1 MSAIKTLTSQTVTLD
16 LSDTEYASRIFHAL
30 STQLR
35 LNILLMVNE
44 KGYYINEI
52 AEALGIPAST
62 AALNVRVLEE
72 AGLIMTSPVPGNRG
86 TAKLCSCVISQL
98 HMGMP
103 GAKEQ
108 GQQVTYSVPI
118 GSYSDCVARGVTCG
132 LVSETGF
139 IGQNIQPASFFE
151 PEHIHAQLLWFHSGY
166 VEYRI
171 SNYRLHGSRPIAM
184 RLSFEACSEIA
195 DYNLD
200 WPSDIFVSVNGVE
213 LGVWTSPGDM
223 GGRHG
228 LVTPEWWTGGG
239 TQFGFLKTWEVN
251 GKGTRLDGE
260 PLSGVAI
267 DQLGVDK
274 GDYFTLRIGVR
285 EDACNVGGMNLFGEK
300 FGDHPQAILLQFDLE
315 TDNNRNNQ

>member
-118 GSYSDCVARGVTCG
+118 RV
-132 LVSETGF
+132 
-139 IGQNIQPASFFE
+139 
-151 PEHIHAQLLWFHSGY
+151 
-166 VEYRI
+166 
-171 SNYRLHGSRPIAM
+171 
-184 RLSFEACSEIA
+184 
-195 DYNLD
+195 
-200 WPSDIFVSVNGVE
+200 
-213 LGVWTSPGDM
+213 
-223 GGRHG
+223 
-228 LVTPEWWTGGG
+228 
-239 TQFGFLKTWEVN
+239 
-251 GKGTRLDGE
+251 
-260 PLSGVAI
+260 
-267 DQLGVDK
+267 
-274 GDYFTLRIGVR
+274 
-285 EDACNVGGMNLFGEK
+285 
-300 FGDHPQAILLQFDLE
+300 
-315 TDNNRNNQ
+315 